1 MIFLDSGDINEIRK
15 FLGMG
20 IIRGVTTNPTIMKR
34 DGITDIDTAIKEI
47 GNCIYPYP
55 LSIEVTSNNY
65 PEMMEQAIHFTSIN
79 SDVYDVF
86 GFEEDMVNINVKIPI
101 HGPNGEMDYLN
112 VISDLTDEGIEVNAT
127 AIMSTQQLLLAA
139 MAGARYVSLFGGR
152 VNNMGYNAIG
162 QIKQM
167 RKLIDRF
174 DLDTE
179 LIIGSVRE
187 AINVTEWLVHG
198 ADIVTVPP
206 KILDSMI
213 VHPYTKETV
222 QQFLDDAKEE

>member
-187 AINVTEWLVHG
+187 NINIIEWLCAG